1 MYCTVHHEKGYAVEP
16 VQRAPVL
23 GATILAHDVRQL
35 FEAAGY
41 VWTEETSRDIGIAV
55 QCLLQNGTVGSGT
68 WVQPFDDAHT
78 SAPRRTA
85 TAYAT
90 VNYQD
95 NGGDR

>member
-1 MYCTVHHEKGYAVEP
+1 MYCTVHHEKGYAVKP

-41 VWTEETSRDIGIAV
+41 VWTEENTRDIGIAV
-55 QCLLQNGTVGSGT
+55 QCLLQNGTVGNGT
-68 WVQPFDDAHT
+68 RVQPFDYARA

-90 VNYQD
+90 VNYQY